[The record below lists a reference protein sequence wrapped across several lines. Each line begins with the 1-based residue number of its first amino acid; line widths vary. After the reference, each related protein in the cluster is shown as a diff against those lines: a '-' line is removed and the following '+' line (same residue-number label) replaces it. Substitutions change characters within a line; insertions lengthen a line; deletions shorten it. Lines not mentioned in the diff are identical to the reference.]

1 VWNDKEGEAMTD
13 AAHPANRARTRAAI
27 WGVIPVGLT
36 LGSVVGLVQLFI
48 LDAADYGE
56 SGVWDDVFWVM
67 FSFGGILGLLTGA
80 AAYVVGRRGRDDQ
93 ARWEWS
99 ESGGSRSRSSSSS
112 SSRR

>member
-67 FSFGGILGLLTGA
+67 FSFGGILGLLI
-80 AAYVVGRRGRDDQ
+80 RRDG
-93 ARWEWS
+93 WEWS